1 MADNPNSSI
10 NTSERLLSLDFFR
23 GLTMFLLIAEY
34 TLIYEHMIAPE
45 FEGTFIHWLG
55 TQFHHHPWNGL
66 RFWDLV
72 QPFFMFIVGVAL
84 PFSVGKRFERGDTY
98 AQVFRHAIQRSL
110 LLLLFGWMLYCIGP
124 GKITFRFQ
132 NVLAQLSVTYMIA
145 FLLMRKTFW
154 TQLSVSVVLILIVEM
169 LYRFFPVQGFN
180 QPFSPDHNFGSYVD
194 FLISGELSSGSWV
207 SFNAIPTAAHTIW
220 GVLAGRLLLSKR
232 TSYQKIKIMI
242 IFGVA
247 GLIVGYGLDPI
258 TPIVKKISTSSFVF
272 ASGGWCLLALAFSYW
287 FIDVKKISK
296 WSHFL
301 AIVGMNPL
309 FIYLF
314 AEAGGGEWL
323 YHIVQPFSM
332 AAFSWIGHS
341 HAEILTS
348 LIVWYLMWYICYWL
362 YNRKIFIK
370 I

>member
-1 MADNPNSSI
+1 MVDNTNLSI
-10 NTSERLLSLDFFR
+10 NKTGRLLSLDFFR

-34 TLIYEHMIAPE
+34 TLIYKHLINPE
-45 FEGTFIHWLG
+45 FEGTIIQWLG

-84 PFSVGKRFERGDTY
+84 PFSVAKRFERGDTY
-98 AQVFRHAIQRSL
+98 KQILLHAIRRAF
-110 LLLLFGWMLYCIGP
+110 LLLLFGWMLYCIAP
-124 GKITFRFQ
+124 GRITFRFQ

-145 FLLMRKTFW
+145 FLLMRKSFW
-154 TQLSVSVVLILIVEM
+154 TQFSISILLILISEF
-169 LYRFFPVQGFN
+169 LYRSFSVPGFD
-180 QPFSPDHNFGSYVD
+180 QPFTPDRNFGAWVD
-194 FLISGELSSGSWV
+194 LLISGELSDGHWV
-207 SFNAIPTAAHTIW
+207 SFCAIPTTAHTIW
-220 GVLAGRLLLSKR
+220 GVLAGRLLLSSKNPN
-232 TSYQKIKIMI
+232 QKIKIFVI
-242 IFGVA
+242 T
-247 GLIVGYGLDPI
+247 GLIGLLIGFSLDSV
-258 TPIVKKISTSSFVF
+258 TPIIKRISTSSFIF

-287 FIDVKKISK
+287 FIDVKKIYK

-323 YHIVQPFSM
+323 YTIVKPFSLGL
-332 AAFSWIGHS
+332 FSWIGHEY
-341 HAEILTS
+341 AQIITS
-348 LIVWYLMWYICYWL
+348 LIVWYLMWYICYWM
-362 YNRKIFIK
+362 YKRKLFIK

>member
-1 MADNPNSSI
+1 MSDK
-10 NTSERLLSLDFFR
+10 SESPISVSGRLLSLDFFR

-34 TLIYEHMIAPE
+34 TLIYEHMVAPE

-55 TQFHHHPWNGL
+55 TQFHHHPWHGM

-84 PFSVGKRFERGDTY
+84 PFSAGKRFERGDSY
-98 AQVFRHAIQRSL
+98 KQVLWHAIRRAF
-110 LLLLFGWMLYCIGP
+110 LLLLFGWMLYCIAP

-154 TQLSVSVVLILIVEM
+154 TQMSVSVALIFVAEM
-169 LYRFFPVQGFN
+169 LYRFFPLQGFN
-180 QPFSPDHNFGSYVD
+180 QPFTPDHNFGAYID
-194 FLISGELSSGSWV
+194 MLISGELSSGHWV

-220 GVLAGRLLLSKR
+220 GVLAGQLLISQRKP
-232 TSYQKIKIMI
+232 YEKIKIMVI
-242 IFGVA
+242 SGIV
-247 GLIVGYGLDPI
+247 GLVVGYGLDPI
-258 TPIVKKISTSSFVF
+258 TPIIKKISTSSFVF

-287 FIDVKKISK
+287 FIDVKKISR

-314 AEAGGGEWL
+314 AEANGGDWL
-323 YHIVQPFSM
+323 YHIVKPFSM
-332 AAFSWIGHS
+332 GFLEWIGHS
-341 HAEILTS
+341 YAQIITS

-362 YNRKIFIK
+362 YKRKIFIK